1 VSVLEI
7 DSLKKSFGASPIFE
21 DVCLSVAEGDRIG
34 LVGRNGSGKSTL
46 LKIIAGIE
54 DYDSGSVALASGC
67 EAGYL
72 AQGKEYTSGNSLYEE
87 MKRAFAKTFEIG
99 AEMRELESRMSD
111 PEIIASEREL
121 DRVMRRY
128 SRLTADYELLGG
140 YDYDVRIKSTLFG
153 LGFVEED
160 LERIIDTLSGGQK
173 VRVALARMLVS
184 APNLLLLD
192 EPTNHLDVNACEWLE
207 DYLAAFNGAF
217 IVISHDRY
225 FLDATVDRIWDIDDL
240 KVVEYPGNYTF
251 FAAEKE
257 LARQRQ
263 AQEYQRQQETIQ
275 KLEAYIR
282 RYKAGNRSTMAQS
295 REKMLARIERIQKPR
310 EDSQMKLSFGKAAR
324 SGRLAV
330 SVSGVS
336 KSYGDKTLFEAVD
349 LAVERGERLGVV
361 GPNGSGKTT
370 FLRIIADDLA
380 PDSGSVDF
388 GENVTLG
395 IFWQD
400 LAGLDDTLTVLD
412 ELYRARDWTL
422 GEARSYAARFLFRG
436 EDVFKPVKALSG
448 GERNRLI
455 LAKLILNGPNLLLLD
470 EPTNHLDIESRHAL
484 EEAIAE
490 FDGTVICASHDR
502 YFLDQTA
509 TSILEIA
516 DGRWKLYN
524 GNYSYYREKKTRDE
538 AEAARVAAENAEAA
552 LEARLKASGV
562 APMRAKARAGASGR
576 DGVGHAQAVVEA
588 IEAEIELKET
598 QVGKVEAEL
607 ASEELYVDGERA
619 REAVLIHRQL
629 TEELEA
635 LYEAWEKALDEVDV
649 TGGCED

>member
-1 VSVLEI
+1 
-7 DSLKKSFGASPIFE
+7 
-21 DVCLSVAEGDRIG
+21 
-34 LVGRNGSGKSTL
+34 
-46 LKIIAGIE
+46 
-54 DYDSGSVALASGC
+54 
-67 EAGYL
+67 
-72 AQGKEYTSGNSLYEE
+72 
-87 MKRAFAKTFEIG
+87 
-99 AEMRELESRMSD
+99 
-111 PEIIASEREL
+111 
-121 DRVMRRY
+121 
-128 SRLTADYELLGG
+128 
-140 YDYDVRIKSTLFG
+140 
-153 LGFVEED
+153 
-160 LERIIDTLSGGQK
+160 
-173 VRVALARMLVS
+173 
-184 APNLLLLD
+184 
-192 EPTNHLDVNACEWLE
+192 
-207 DYLAAFNGAF
+207 
-217 IVISHDRY
+217 
-225 FLDATVDRIWDIDDL
+225 
-240 KVVEYPGNYTF
+240 
-251 FAAEKE
+251 
-257 LARQRQ
+257 
-263 AQEYQRQQETIQ
+263 
-275 KLEAYIR
+275 
-282 RYKAGNRSTMAQS
+282 
-295 REKMLARIERIQKPR
+295 
-310 EDSQMKLSFGKAAR
+310 
-324 SGRLAV
+324 
-330 SVSGVS
+330 
-336 KSYGDKTLFEAVD
+336 
-349 LAVERGERLGVV
+349 
-361 GPNGSGKTT
+361 
-370 FLRIIADDLA
+370 
-380 PDSGSVDF
+380 
-388 GENVTLG
+388 
-395 IFWQD
+395 
-400 LAGLDDTLTVLD
+400 
-412 ELYRARDWTL
+412 
-422 GEARSYAARFLFRG
+422 
-436 EDVFKPVKALSG
+436 VFKPVKALSG